1 VIKVDEFKQIFK
13 LVKIEDLNKDNEY
26 TLDMLLFLRILKN
39 TSQFIFDEKVV
50 DNLWKESN

>member
-1 VIKVDEFKQIFK
+1 MIKVDEFKQIFK